1 MTSPTPAEA
10 TPETRPRLVSVPK
23 AAKQLGLSND
33 YLYQL
38 IKAGGIQAVQLP
50 PARGRYEGKRGSLGW
65 GLRIEQ
71 AEIDDFIAR
80 NRVEAT

>member
-10 TPETRPRLVSVPK
+10 TPDDDERLVPVAK
-23 AAKQLGLSND
+23 AAGLLGVSKP

-38 IKAGGIQAVQLP
+38 IKSGGITAVQLP
-50 PARGRYEGKRGSLGW
+50 GARGQVGRNTGW
-65 GLRIEQ
+65 GLRIER
-71 AEIDDFIAR
+71 AEIEAFIER

>member
-10 TPETRPRLVSVPK
+10 TPDDSPRLVPVP
-23 AAKQLGLSND
+23 AAARQLGVSKD
-33 YLYQL
+33 YMYQL
-38 IKAGGIQAVQLP
+38 IKSGGITAIQLP
-50 PARGRYEGKRGSLGW
+50 GARGDQGRNTGW

-71 AEIDDFIAR
+71 AEIDAFLER

>member
-10 TPETRPRLVSVPK
+10 SPQDRPRLVSVPNT
-23 AAKQLGLSND
+23 AKQLGLAVSSV
-33 YLYQL
+33 YEL
-38 IKAGGIQAVQLP
+38 IKKGELAAIQLP
-50 PARGRYEGKRGSLGW
+50 GIRGPKRGSFGW

-71 AEIDDFIAR
+71 SEIDAFIER